1 MAYTSSSI
9 IREAKLLETK
19 FRFRVC
25 RIVVTSRGSGSTSF
39 CDDTR
44 LRRAGL
50 VLPLTGEGGG
60 EERSDELRRD
70 IGFLTVT
77 GDDALLRAV
86 SADENAD
93 SIDRLFFV
101 RICRLWVST

>member
-1 MAYTSSSI
+1 MLRRSQRHNNAQVKMAYTSSST
-9 IREAKLLETK
+9 IREVKLLESE

-25 RIVVTSRGSGSTSF
+25 RVVVTSRGRGSTSF
-39 CDDTR
+39 FRDDTR

-50 VLPLTGEGGG
+50 VLPLIGEGGG

-77 GDDALLRAV
+77 GEDALLRA
-86 SADENAD
+86 
-93 SIDRLFFV
+93 
-101 RICRLWVST
+101 